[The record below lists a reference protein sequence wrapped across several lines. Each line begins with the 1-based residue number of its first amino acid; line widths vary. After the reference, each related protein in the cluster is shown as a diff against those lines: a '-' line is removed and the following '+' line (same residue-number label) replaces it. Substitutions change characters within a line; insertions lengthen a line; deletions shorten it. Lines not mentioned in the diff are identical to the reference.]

1 MLTAVMKPPADI
13 RVIINPA
20 SAARKTARRIPA
32 VVASLESRFP
42 QRCIFALTRGP
53 GDATRLAGEAVRNN
67 SSIVVA
73 VGGDGTFH
81 EVANGMLR
89 AAQGN
94 VPSCPL
100 GFISSGSGQGSA
112 LSLRLPPTL
121 DEQVRLIA
129 ECPARAIDVGVVT
142 TLTRA
147 GEESVHFFI
156 NECQIGIGADVVR
169 DTPRMKKAAGG
180 LLGYGLAT
188 FFALFRSPN
197 AELSLAIDDGE
208 EISSSVLGLAIG
220 NGDLTAGGMALTPGA
235 EPDDGVLNLLTIH
248 GLSLADRLRSFP
260 KIYSGAH
267 VGARGFGYR
276 AVKRC
281 RVSGPMPLAV
291 AADGEM
297 IGQLPCTISVL
308 ERGLLVIAPAHQG
321 DTTHE
326 HTLHRFTEARV

>member
-13 RVIINPA
+13 QVIINPA

-42 QRCIFALTRGP
+42 QRCAFSLTQGP
-53 GDATRLAGEAVRNN
+53 GEAMRVAGEAVRNN
-67 SSIVVA
+67 SSLVVA

-89 AAQGN
+89 ATRGK

-112 LSLRLPPTL
+112 LSLRLPRSL

-129 ECPARAIDVGVVT
+129 ECPPRAIDMGAVSIIT
-142 TLTRA
+142 PS
-147 GEESVHFFI
+147 GERSVDFFI

-169 DTPRMKKAAGG
+169 DTRRMKKAAGG

-188 FFALFRSPN
+188 FVALFRSPN

-248 GLSLADRLRSFP
+248 GLTLTGRLRSFP

-267 VGARGFGYR
+267 IGTRGFGYR

-281 RVSGPMPLAV
+281 RLSGRMPLPV

-308 ERGLLVIAPAHQG
+308 ERAILVIAPAHYG
-321 DTTHE
+321 EMTYE
-326 HTLHRFTEARV
+326 HTIHRFAEARV